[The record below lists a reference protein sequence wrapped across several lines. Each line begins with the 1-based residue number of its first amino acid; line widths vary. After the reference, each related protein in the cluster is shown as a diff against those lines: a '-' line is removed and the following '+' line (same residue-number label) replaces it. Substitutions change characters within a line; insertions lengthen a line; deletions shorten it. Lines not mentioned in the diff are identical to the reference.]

1 MADFDDDPVT
11 PEDPNNQQVFGNRPT
26 DNRGGGRNR
35 GGGESSPPAPAAWSA
50 QGTPDNPAVF
60 RFMIQAWI
68 KRFEDQRT
76 FGLPPFVWLFWY
88 NVARLTFSVL
98 LILITF
104 GLIWIYTSG
113 WIFWALIVVWGT
125 VIASCGLQLLRDF
138 SALTTQNRRINVAE
152 LARSSNGGIAAMALQ
167 YWDAEYRA
175 NNRWAR
181 DAYRRFRN
189 VWDVSPFQEIPGA
202 MVKELQDMM
211 DAERAK
217 PVATEEAPGPSWS
230 PATFVSFLWLG
241 LLVFVAVVAILWWH
255 GDIASNRFTEELL
268 RPNPENSVQRSA
280 RREEERLN
288 RDVGTFT
295 GPGAS
300 RIGDPDVRHPQGLGF
315 TPPDYLSAH
324 EREPVV
330 DVPRDAR

>member
-1 MADFDDDPVT
+1 MAGFDEDDM
-11 PEDPNNQQVFGNRPT
+11 PEDKESKGEKRPT
-26 DNRGGGRNR
+26 DNGGAKGNR
-35 GGGESSPPAPAAWSA
+35 GGAERTPPAPAAWSA
-50 QGTPDNPAVF
+50 QGTPDNPAVY

-68 KRFEDQRT
+68 KRFEEQSV
-76 FGLPPFVWLFWY
+76 FGMPPFVWRFYY
-88 NVARLTFSVL
+88 NVARLLIVSL
-98 LILITF
+98 LILVVLAAI
-104 GLIWIYTSG
+104 LIYTTG
-113 WIFWALIVVWGT
+113 WVTTVLLLVWAG
-125 VIASCGLQLLRDF
+125 VILVMGLQLLRDF